1 MSDVSDGVDA
11 ADGMNLTDVPPDTSP
26 LKSPGSGGGSLG
38 IGGSDD
44 EGAPGMELDL
54 DGEDMDSDEIT
65 MMMGGWTCVNCTV
78 ANPDHRELCMVRN
91 PTLPHLRKTSA
102 QPPWGWASER

>member
-11 ADGMNLTDVPPDTSP
+11 ADGVNDTDVPP
-26 LKSPGSGGGSLG
+26 KSPGSGGGSLG
-38 IGGSDD
+38 VGPGGSD
-44 EGAPGMELDL
+44 EEGGAPGMELDL

-65 MMMGGWTCVNCTV
+65 MMMGGWVCVNCTV

-91 PTLPHLRKTSA
+91 PTPPHLHSA